1 LSKIDAVNP
10 FNNTNSSGI
19 SEEDSTQQNNQ
30 NKLLY
35 ATPGKKFMNNYNIY
49 DTPQQL
55 YASPYNQHMMI
66 TSPMVPLVTLQP
78 HN

>member
-1 LSKIDAVNP
+1 
-10 FNNTNSSGI
+10 
-19 SEEDSTQQNNQ
+19 
-30 NKLLY
+30 
-35 ATPGKKFMNNYNIY
+35 MNNYNIY

-78 HN
+78 HNQVQQSPQGFLISPHQNMYYKYNNEIDTNIIGEKKYQL